1 MQPQDKASILMVDDL
16 PQNLLALEA
25 VLDDMGHSLVKA
37 SSGREALKRLL
48 EQEFA
53 LILLDVQMPGLDGY
67 ETAALVREREQSRH
81 TPIIFLTA
89 INQSDAQVFK
99 GYSTGAVDYIFK
111 PFVPEFLKAKV
122 AVFVD
127 LYTATKEAKRQA
139 ELLLLAN
146 AELEREIAE
155 RRKAEEE
162 LQKVHDE
169 LEARVERRTAQLARA
184 NAELKGQSAER
195 QRAEEERARLQEDV
209 IRMQATLLQEMSTP
223 LIPLSDEVVIMPL
236 VGTIDAKRAG
246 QVLDAIS
253 RGVVSRGARIAI
265 IDITGVPEVDSYV
278 SSALIQ
284 AAQVVRLLG
293 AEVVLTGIRSKVARS
308 LAELRVDLSS
318 IVIRSKLQGGIEY
331 AHARL
336 RRGQARDGDQTGGG
350 VG

>member
-1 MQPQDKASILMVDDL
+1 MISGTGAQMQTQERVNILMVDDH

-25 VLDDMGHSLVKA
+25 VLGDMGQNLVRA
-37 SSGREALKRLL
+37 NSGREALKHLL
-48 EQEFA
+48 DREFA

-195 QRAEEERARLQEDV
+195 QRA
-209 IRMQATLLQEMSTP
+209 
-223 LIPLSDEVVIMPL
+223 
-236 VGTIDAKRAG
+236 
-246 QVLDAIS
+246 
-253 RGVVSRGARIAI
+253 
-265 IDITGVPEVDSYV
+265 
-278 SSALIQ
+278 
-284 AAQVVRLLG
+284 
-293 AEVVLTGIRSKVARS
+293 
-308 LAELRVDLSS
+308 
-318 IVIRSKLQGGIEY
+318 
-331 AHARL
+331 
-336 RRGQARDGDQTGGG
+336 
-350 VG
+350 